1 MTIADITANTGKHF
15 LELEYAATNDCW
27 LVAH

>member
-1 MTIADITANTGKHF
+1 MTIADITANTVKLF
-15 LELEYAATNDCW
+15 LELQCAATNDCW